1 LYPHRV
7 IGNKEYAVQNE
18 KPNNIRIKRYRVAN
32 TTLLAVIFPILMA
45 FLLLLVPSSTTVLN
59 FNVVLDAVA
68 QTSPSSP
75 SPSNIATNTFEMDG
89 QIGSLILGMPPN
101 TKTVDMTAV
110 PKFILS
116 GDWTINVAQ
125 GNLSD
130 FSASFYTGPVNGA
143 ENHTHQLSNFRVSD
157 NAPIQLSPD
166 KSLSLSGIVD
176 VGTNGNKAWN
186 NVNATVDVSKGRSI
200 TISLA
205 DEDTQRHF
213 MGQQIYGIVQGL
225 KV

>member
-1 LYPHRV
+1 MV
-7 IGNKEYAVQNE
+7 KFNVS
-18 KPNNIRIKRYRVAN
+18 
-32 TTLLAVIFPILMA
+32 AVIVLVVMA
-45 FLLLLVPSSTTVLN
+45 SLLSLVASSITD
-59 FNVVLDAVA
+59 LDFDTKSTAAA
-68 QTSPSSP
+68 QTTSSSP
-75 SPSNIATNTFEMDG
+75 STTTFEMNG

-101 TKTVDMTAV
+101 TKTVDMTSV

-116 GDWTINVAQ
+116 GDWTMNVNQ
-125 GNLSD
+125 GKLTD
-130 FSASFYTGPVNGA
+130 LVASFYTGPINGA

-157 NAPIQLSPD
+157 NTPIQLSPD
-166 KSLSLSGIVD
+166 KSVSLSGLVD
-176 VGTNGNKAWN
+176 VGTNGNKAWE